1 MNMNRIGFKGIFDF
15 LDEIKNS
22 NMPFVPNLILT
33 VDRGNGRSFLT
44 KAYVEAIEDKMDF
57 SSTQKYLEFDFDE
70 SDYNVNTIKEMI
82 GTIKSCSGTKN
93 DFAGVVAIGVDV
105 FLNHEGE
112 YPTMFFIKKM
122 KEISNKNATIIF
134 FISQKYKNNT
144 FVRRLKEVEPVYYI
158 DSDYSS
164 DEIAEIAFENVS
176 KLVPKILEKEQK
188 KEALEN
194 AFRCKKIKNI
204 KEATAFLKKLVI
216 DDFINKGENND
227 ESF

>member
-1 MNMNRIGFKGIFDF
+1 MKRIGIKEIFAFFDK
-15 LDEIKNS
+15 IKKNDV
-22 NMPFVPNLILT
+22 PFVPNLILPI
-33 VDRGNGRSFLT
+33 DRSNGRSFVT
-44 KAYVEAIEDKMDF
+44 KTFVEAIEEKRYF
-57 SSTQKYLEFDFDE
+57 SATDKYLEFDFDE
-70 SDYNVNTIKEMI
+70 NDYSVNSIREMI
-82 GTIKSCSGTKN
+82 GTIQTYSGTKN
-93 DFAGVVAIGVDV
+93 EFEGVLAIGVDV
-105 FLNHEGE
+105 FCEHSEE
-112 YPTMFFIKKM
+112 YPTRFFLKKV
-122 KEISNKNATIIF
+122 KEMSEHVTYIF
-134 FISQKYKNNT
+134 FVSRKYKENT
-144 FVRRLKEVEPVYYI
+144 FIRRLKEVEPVYYI

-188 KEALEN
+188 EEALEN